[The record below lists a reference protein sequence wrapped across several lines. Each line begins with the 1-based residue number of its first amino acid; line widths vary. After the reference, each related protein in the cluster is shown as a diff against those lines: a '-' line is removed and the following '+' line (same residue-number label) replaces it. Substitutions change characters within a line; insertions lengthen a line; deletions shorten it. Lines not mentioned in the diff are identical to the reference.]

1 MLKDMKTVGVLLL
14 LSAISAG
21 TAYAVPKWGTAGVKE
36 IQQNG
41 VCNGVVTDTTG
52 ETVIGASVV
61 VKGTTNGTITGLD
74 GDFSLSGVTK
84 GSILVVSFVG
94 YQNTE
99 VKWNGQPLTIVLK
112 EDTKV
117 LDEVV
122 VVGYGTQKKANLS
135 GAVAAVD
142 GKVLQD
148 RPITNIGQGLQGVV
162 PNLNIT
168 MNNGGAPG
176 ATSSFNI
183 RGNTS
188 LNGGSPL
195 VLVDNV
201 QMDANLVNPDDIE
214 SISVLKDAA
223 SASIYGARA
232 AYGVILITTKKG
244 KKSDKPTVSLS
255 ATGYWQ
261 SPALTF
267 HNVNSMQYLT
277 MMDEAYQ
284 NDGGSGHYF
293 KSQVY
298 QYAEDYF
305 NGKYDSPVFFDTA
318 YDTYKYGYCGN
329 TDWWD
334 ELYKTSFSQ
343 IYTANISGGND
354 RTTYY
359 ASVSMNDQGGILKAG
374 DDKYNK
380 YNANVNISS
389 NITKWLNVSA
399 KIAHTY
405 TDELHPTGGT
415 TAMNSTAYSG
425 LSSYSGMMKGDLSP
439 LMPVKHPDGHYAGQG
454 SYTNP
459 VAIMEQGG
467 NAQYKQ
473 NDLWMTGAVKITP
486 IKGLVINADYTWN
499 FYGKSSNQ
507 HVQNF
512 YDYTAVPG
520 TENYYPWTNP
530 SSVTVTNND
539 DYYNAFNAFAEY
551 TFSLKEK
558 HNFKVMVGYNQENKH
573 KKYHYAGRKNLI
585 DSSNPSLNLA
595 YGKSSNQHVQN
606 FYDYTAVPGTE
617 NYYPWTNPSSVTVTN
632 NDDYYNA
639 FNAFAE
645 YTFSLKEKHNF
656 KVMVGYNQENKH
668 KKYHYAGRKNL
679 IDSSNPSLNLAYG
692 DMAMNGS
699 ETHWSVNGFFARIN
713 YDYKGK
719 YLLELNG
726 RYDGSSKFPH
736 GDRYAFFPSASVA
749 WRVSEE
755 KFWEPIRG
763 WFDNFKLRASYGSL
777 GNQALD
783 ESRYGNF
790 PYLATYGINTKY
802 GALLNGTRPVAVS
815 VPGLVSASFTWETVN
830 QIDFGFDASFFGGRL
845 NTSFDWY
852 RRNTKDMLTAGQ
864 ALPAVLGTSVP
875 QENAADMKTVGWEVS
890 LEWNDRLSNGFGYH
904 IKGVL
909 SDYQA
914 SITKFSNPTKL
925 LGTHYVGEKLN
936 EIWGYVSNGLFQSD
950 EDAKAADQSYLSGG
964 SWGAGDV
971 KYEDLNNDG
980 KIDIGKNTLDDSGD
994 RKIIG
999 NSTPRYSYGI
1009 TAGFDYKGFDF
1020 EMFWQGIGKRDYWL
1034 GGSQFWGFTDE
1045 WCTPLTSSLDYW
1057 TEDNRDAYFPRLHH
1071 YGVNGGNHQVS
1082 TRYLQNAAY
1091 LRLKNVVLGYTIP
1104 RSITEK
1110 VKISRLR
1117 VFVQGENLLTFTP
1130 LIDSY
1135 DPETLNNMT
1144 YPINKKISVGLNL
1157 TF

>member
-1 MLKDMKTVGVLLL
+1 MQ
-14 LSAISAG
+14 
-21 TAYAVPKWGTAGVKE
+21 KE
-36 IQQNG
+36 N
-41 VCNGVVTDTTG
+41 
-52 ETVIGASVV
+52 
-61 VKGTTNGTITGLD
+61 LD

-499 FYGKSSNQ
+499 F
-507 HVQNF
+507 
-512 YDYTAVPG
+512 
-520 TENYYPWTNP
+520 
-530 SSVTVTNND
+530 
-539 DYYNAFNAFAEY
+539 
-551 TFSLKEK
+551 
-558 HNFKVMVGYNQENKH
+558 
-573 KKYHYAGRKNLI
+573 
-585 DSSNPSLNLA
+585 

>member
-595 YGKSSNQHVQN
+595 YG
-606 FYDYTAVPGTE
+606 
-617 NYYPWTNPSSVTVTN
+617 
-632 NDDYYNA
+632 
-639 FNAFAE
+639 
-645 YTFSLKEKHNF
+645 
-656 KVMVGYNQENKH
+656 
-668 KKYHYAGRKNL
+668 
-679 IDSSNPSLNLAYG
+679 

-713 YDYKGK
+713 FDYKGK

>member
-595 YGKSSNQHVQN
+595 YG
-606 FYDYTAVPGTE
+606 
-617 NYYPWTNPSSVTVTN
+617 
-632 NDDYYNA
+632 
-639 FNAFAE
+639 
-645 YTFSLKEKHNF
+645 
-656 KVMVGYNQENKH
+656 
-668 KKYHYAGRKNL
+668 
-679 IDSSNPSLNLAYG
+679 

-790 PYLATYGINTKY
+790 PYLVTYGINTKY

-864 ALPAVLGTSVP
+864 VLPAVLGTSVP

>member
-1 MLKDMKTVGVLLL
+1 M
-14 LSAISAG
+14 
-21 TAYAVPKWGTAGVKE
+21 
-36 IQQNG
+36 
-41 VCNGVVTDTTG
+41 
-52 ETVIGASVV
+52 
-61 VKGTTNGTITGLD
+61 
-74 GDFSLSGVTK
+74 
-84 GSILVVSFVG
+84 
-94 YQNTE
+94 
-99 VKWNGQPLTIVLK
+99 
-112 EDTKV
+112 
-117 LDEVV
+117 
-122 VVGYGTQKKANLS
+122 
-135 GAVAAVD
+135 
-142 GKVLQD
+142 
-148 RPITNIGQGLQGVV
+148 
-162 PNLNIT
+162 
-168 MNNGGAPG
+168 
-176 ATSSFNI
+176 
-183 RGNTS
+183 
-188 LNGGSPL
+188 
-195 VLVDNV
+195 
-201 QMDANLVNPDDIE
+201 
-214 SISVLKDAA
+214 
-223 SASIYGARA
+223 
-232 AYGVILITTKKG
+232 
-244 KKSDKPTVSLS
+244 
-255 ATGYWQ
+255 
-261 SPALTF
+261 
-267 HNVNSMQYLT
+267 H
-277 MMDEAYQ
+277 
-284 NDGGSGHYF
+284 
-293 KSQVY
+293 
-298 QYAEDYF
+298 
-305 NGKYDSPVFFDTA
+305 
-318 YDTYKYGYCGN
+318 
-329 TDWWD
+329 
-334 ELYKTSFSQ
+334 
-343 IYTANISGGND
+343 
-354 RTTYY
+354 
-359 ASVSMNDQGGILKAG
+359 
-374 DDKYNK
+374 
-380 YNANVNISS
+380 
-389 NITKWLNVSA
+389 
-399 KIAHTY
+399 
-405 TDELHPTGGT
+405 
-415 TAMNSTAYSG
+415 
-425 LSSYSGMMKGDLSP
+425 
-439 LMPVKHPDGHYAGQG
+439 
-454 SYTNP
+454 
-459 VAIMEQGG
+459 
-467 NAQYKQ
+467 
-473 NDLWMTGAVKITP
+473 
-486 IKGLVINADYTWN
+486 
-499 FYGKSSNQ
+499 
-507 HVQNF
+507 
-512 YDYTAVPG
+512 
-520 TENYYPWTNP
+520 
-530 SSVTVTNND
+530 
-539 DYYNAFNAFAEY
+539 
-551 TFSLKEK
+551 
-558 HNFKVMVGYNQENKH
+558 
-573 KKYHYAGRKNLI
+573 
-585 DSSNPSLNLA
+585 
-595 YGKSSNQHVQN
+595 

>member
-473 NDLWMTGAVKITP
+473 NDLWMTGAVKITT

-595 YGKSSNQHVQN
+595 YG
-606 FYDYTAVPGTE
+606 
-617 NYYPWTNPSSVTVTN
+617 
-632 NDDYYNA
+632 
-639 FNAFAE
+639 
-645 YTFSLKEKHNF
+645 
-656 KVMVGYNQENKH
+656 
-668 KKYHYAGRKNL
+668 
-679 IDSSNPSLNLAYG
+679 
-692 DMAMNGS
+692 DMAMNVS

-950 EDAKAADQSYLSGG
+950 EDAKAADQCYLSGG

-1117 VFVQGENLLTFTP
+1117 VFVQGENLLTSTP

>member
-94 YQNTE
+94 YQNME

-499 FYGKSSNQ
+499 F
-507 HVQNF
+507 
-512 YDYTAVPG
+512 
-520 TENYYPWTNP
+520 
-530 SSVTVTNND
+530 
-539 DYYNAFNAFAEY
+539 
-551 TFSLKEK
+551 
-558 HNFKVMVGYNQENKH
+558 
-573 KKYHYAGRKNLI
+573 
-585 DSSNPSLNLA
+585 

>member
-595 YGKSSNQHVQN
+595 YG
-606 FYDYTAVPGTE
+606 
-617 NYYPWTNPSSVTVTN
+617 
-632 NDDYYNA
+632 
-639 FNAFAE
+639 
-645 YTFSLKEKHNF
+645 
-656 KVMVGYNQENKH
+656 
-668 KKYHYAGRKNL
+668 
-679 IDSSNPSLNLAYG
+679 

-777 GNQALD
+777 GNQGLD

>member
-558 HNFKVMVGYNQENKH
+558 HNFKV
-573 KKYHYAGRKNLI
+573 I
-585 DSSNPSLNLA
+585 
-595 YGKSSNQHVQN
+595 
-606 FYDYTAVPGTE
+606 
-617 NYYPWTNPSSVTVTN
+617 
-632 NDDYYNA
+632 
-639 FNAFAE
+639 
-645 YTFSLKEKHNF
+645 
-656 KVMVGYNQENKH
+656 VGYNQENKH

>member
-595 YGKSSNQHVQN
+595 YG
-606 FYDYTAVPGTE
+606 
-617 NYYPWTNPSSVTVTN
+617 
-632 NDDYYNA
+632 
-639 FNAFAE
+639 
-645 YTFSLKEKHNF
+645 
-656 KVMVGYNQENKH
+656 
-668 KKYHYAGRKNL
+668 
-679 IDSSNPSLNLAYG
+679 

-864 ALPAVLGTSVP
+864 ALPDVLGTSVP

>member
-595 YGKSSNQHVQN
+595 YG
-606 FYDYTAVPGTE
+606 
-617 NYYPWTNPSSVTVTN
+617 
-632 NDDYYNA
+632 
-639 FNAFAE
+639 
-645 YTFSLKEKHNF
+645 
-656 KVMVGYNQENKH
+656 
-668 KKYHYAGRKNL
+668 
-679 IDSSNPSLNLAYG
+679 
-692 DMAMNGS
+692 DMMNGS

>member
-1 MLKDMKTVGVLLL
+1 
-14 LSAISAG
+14 
-21 TAYAVPKWGTAGVKE
+21 
-36 IQQNG
+36 
-41 VCNGVVTDTTG
+41 
-52 ETVIGASVV
+52 
-61 VKGTTNGTITGLD
+61 
-74 GDFSLSGVTK
+74 
-84 GSILVVSFVG
+84 
-94 YQNTE
+94 
-99 VKWNGQPLTIVLK
+99 
-112 EDTKV
+112 
-117 LDEVV
+117 
-122 VVGYGTQKKANLS
+122 
-135 GAVAAVD
+135 
-142 GKVLQD
+142 
-148 RPITNIGQGLQGVV
+148 
-162 PNLNIT
+162 
-168 MNNGGAPG
+168 
-176 ATSSFNI
+176 
-183 RGNTS
+183 
-188 LNGGSPL
+188 
-195 VLVDNV
+195 
-201 QMDANLVNPDDIE
+201 
-214 SISVLKDAA
+214 
-223 SASIYGARA
+223 
-232 AYGVILITTKKG
+232 
-244 KKSDKPTVSLS
+244 
-255 ATGYWQ
+255 
-261 SPALTF
+261 
-267 HNVNSMQYLT
+267 
-277 MMDEAYQ
+277 
-284 NDGGSGHYF
+284 
-293 KSQVY
+293 
-298 QYAEDYF
+298 
-305 NGKYDSPVFFDTA
+305 
-318 YDTYKYGYCGN
+318 
-329 TDWWD
+329 
-334 ELYKTSFSQ
+334 
-343 IYTANISGGND
+343 
-354 RTTYY
+354 
-359 ASVSMNDQGGILKAG
+359 MNDQGGILKAG

-499 FYGKSSNQ
+499 F
-507 HVQNF
+507 
-512 YDYTAVPG
+512 
-520 TENYYPWTNP
+520 
-530 SSVTVTNND
+530 
-539 DYYNAFNAFAEY
+539 
-551 TFSLKEK
+551 
-558 HNFKVMVGYNQENKH
+558 
-573 KKYHYAGRKNLI
+573 
-585 DSSNPSLNLA
+585 

>member
-595 YGKSSNQHVQN
+595 YG
-606 FYDYTAVPGTE
+606 
-617 NYYPWTNPSSVTVTN
+617 
-632 NDDYYNA
+632 
-639 FNAFAE
+639 
-645 YTFSLKEKHNF
+645 
-656 KVMVGYNQENKH
+656 
-668 KKYHYAGRKNL
+668 
-679 IDSSNPSLNLAYG
+679 

-950 EDAKAADQSYLSGG
+950 VDAKAADQSYLSGG

>member
-188 LNGGSPL
+188 LSGGSPL

-499 FYGKSSNQ
+499 F
-507 HVQNF
+507 
-512 YDYTAVPG
+512 
-520 TENYYPWTNP
+520 
-530 SSVTVTNND
+530 
-539 DYYNAFNAFAEY
+539 
-551 TFSLKEK
+551 
-558 HNFKVMVGYNQENKH
+558 
-573 KKYHYAGRKNLI
+573 
-585 DSSNPSLNLA
+585 

>member
-595 YGKSSNQHVQN
+595 YG
-606 FYDYTAVPGTE
+606 
-617 NYYPWTNPSSVTVTN
+617 
-632 NDDYYNA
+632 
-639 FNAFAE
+639 
-645 YTFSLKEKHNF
+645 
-656 KVMVGYNQENKH
+656 
-668 KKYHYAGRKNL
+668 
-679 IDSSNPSLNLAYG
+679 

-845 NTSFDWY
+845 STSFDWY

>member
-439 LMPVKHPDGHYAGQG
+439 LMPIKHPDGHYAGQG

-499 FYGKSSNQ
+499 F
-507 HVQNF
+507 
-512 YDYTAVPG
+512 
-520 TENYYPWTNP
+520 
-530 SSVTVTNND
+530 
-539 DYYNAFNAFAEY
+539 
-551 TFSLKEK
+551 
-558 HNFKVMVGYNQENKH
+558 
-573 KKYHYAGRKNLI
+573 
-585 DSSNPSLNLA
+585 

>member
-595 YGKSSNQHVQN
+595 YG
-606 FYDYTAVPGTE
+606 
-617 NYYPWTNPSSVTVTN
+617 
-632 NDDYYNA
+632 
-639 FNAFAE
+639 
-645 YTFSLKEKHNF
+645 
-656 KVMVGYNQENKH
+656 
-668 KKYHYAGRKNL
+668 
-679 IDSSNPSLNLAYG
+679 

-925 LGTHYVGEKLN
+925 LDTHYVGEKLN

>member
-117 LDEVV
+117 LDEVI

-499 FYGKSSNQ
+499 F
-507 HVQNF
+507 
-512 YDYTAVPG
+512 
-520 TENYYPWTNP
+520 
-530 SSVTVTNND
+530 
-539 DYYNAFNAFAEY
+539 
-551 TFSLKEK
+551 
-558 HNFKVMVGYNQENKH
+558 
-573 KKYHYAGRKNLI
+573 
-585 DSSNPSLNLA
+585 

>member
-232 AYGVILITTKKG
+232 ACGVILITTKKG

-499 FYGKSSNQ
+499 F
-507 HVQNF
+507 
-512 YDYTAVPG
+512 
-520 TENYYPWTNP
+520 
-530 SSVTVTNND
+530 
-539 DYYNAFNAFAEY
+539 
-551 TFSLKEK
+551 
-558 HNFKVMVGYNQENKH
+558 
-573 KKYHYAGRKNLI
+573 
-585 DSSNPSLNLA
+585 

>member
-1 MLKDMKTVGVLLL
+1 
-14 LSAISAG
+14 
-21 TAYAVPKWGTAGVKE
+21 
-36 IQQNG
+36 
-41 VCNGVVTDTTG
+41 
-52 ETVIGASVV
+52 
-61 VKGTTNGTITGLD
+61 
-74 GDFSLSGVTK
+74 
-84 GSILVVSFVG
+84 
-94 YQNTE
+94 
-99 VKWNGQPLTIVLK
+99 
-112 EDTKV
+112 
-117 LDEVV
+117 
-122 VVGYGTQKKANLS
+122 
-135 GAVAAVD
+135 
-142 GKVLQD
+142 
-148 RPITNIGQGLQGVV
+148 
-162 PNLNIT
+162 
-168 MNNGGAPG
+168 
-176 ATSSFNI
+176 
-183 RGNTS
+183 
-188 LNGGSPL
+188 
-195 VLVDNV
+195 
-201 QMDANLVNPDDIE
+201 
-214 SISVLKDAA
+214 
-223 SASIYGARA
+223 
-232 AYGVILITTKKG
+232 
-244 KKSDKPTVSLS
+244 
-255 ATGYWQ
+255 
-261 SPALTF
+261 
-267 HNVNSMQYLT
+267 
-277 MMDEAYQ
+277 
-284 NDGGSGHYF
+284 
-293 KSQVY
+293 
-298 QYAEDYF
+298 
-305 NGKYDSPVFFDTA
+305 
-318 YDTYKYGYCGN
+318 
-329 TDWWD
+329 
-334 ELYKTSFSQ
+334 
-343 IYTANISGGND
+343 
-354 RTTYY
+354 
-359 ASVSMNDQGGILKAG
+359 
-374 DDKYNK
+374 
-380 YNANVNISS
+380 
-389 NITKWLNVSA
+389 
-399 KIAHTY
+399 
-405 TDELHPTGGT
+405 
-415 TAMNSTAYSG
+415 
-425 LSSYSGMMKGDLSP
+425 
-439 LMPVKHPDGHYAGQG
+439 
-454 SYTNP
+454 
-459 VAIMEQGG
+459 MEQGG

-473 NDLWMTGAVKITP
+473 NDLWMTGAVKITT

-499 FYGKSSNQ
+499 F
-507 HVQNF
+507 
-512 YDYTAVPG
+512 
-520 TENYYPWTNP
+520 
-530 SSVTVTNND
+530 
-539 DYYNAFNAFAEY
+539 
-551 TFSLKEK
+551 
-558 HNFKVMVGYNQENKH
+558 
-573 KKYHYAGRKNLI
+573 
-585 DSSNPSLNLA
+585 

-1117 VFVQGENLLTFTP
+1117 VFVQGENLLTSTP

>member
-425 LSSYSGMMKGDLSP
+425 LSSYSGMMKGDLIP

-499 FYGKSSNQ
+499 F
-507 HVQNF
+507 
-512 YDYTAVPG
+512 
-520 TENYYPWTNP
+520 
-530 SSVTVTNND
+530 
-539 DYYNAFNAFAEY
+539 
-551 TFSLKEK
+551 
-558 HNFKVMVGYNQENKH
+558 
-573 KKYHYAGRKNLI
+573 
-585 DSSNPSLNLA
+585 